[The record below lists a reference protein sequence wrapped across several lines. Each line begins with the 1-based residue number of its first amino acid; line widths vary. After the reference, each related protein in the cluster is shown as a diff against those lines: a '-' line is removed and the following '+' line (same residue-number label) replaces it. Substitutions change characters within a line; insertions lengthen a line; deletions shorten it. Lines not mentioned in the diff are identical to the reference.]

1 MINFGIHS
9 TAFMNYYCSLQ
20 HSHKKKRVLACLTT
34 MFTKWLTALIWHFKT
49 TEFYHDKDV
58 SRRNTICQ
66 NFLLQKLNCCI
77 YSANCFWQIIAVT
90 FEEKAT
96 DIVALI
102 FLPGTYRSYKAKFC
116 LYISWNA
123 ENCLETYRTIL
134 LFYFQES

>member
-1 MINFGIHS
+1 MLLWSISES
-9 TAFMNYYCSLQ
+9 TPLLLWIIIAVYNIVIR
-20 HSHKKKRVLACLTT
+20 KRRVLACLTT

-102 FLPGTYRSYKAKFC
+102 FLPRICRSYKAKF
-116 LYISWNA
+116 
-123 ENCLETYRTIL
+123 CLETYRTIL
-134 LFYFQES
+134 LFYLPES